1 VVNVDHLLNTMIVA
15 VAGTAVY
22 AKTEVT
28 RICARVGVIFPLI
41 VQDVRVAGS
50 VVDAQTK
57 IESNCLERI

>member
-1 VVNVDHLLNTMIVA
+1 MIVA